1 MLCHALCLLTR
12 VSRLQHTVQ
21 WLGGW
26 GVSGVVLATPMA
38 CDEVA
43 VAASGILVQIQTTGP
58 DGG

>member
-1 MLCHALCLLTR
+1 MLF
-12 VSRLQHTVQ
+12 VSIPESVACNTQLSG
-21 WLGGW
+21 LGGI
-26 GVSGVVLATPMA
+26 SGVVLATPMA

>member
-1 MLCHALCLLTR
+1 M
-12 VSRLQHTVQ
+12 VK
-21 WLGGW
+21 WLKGRE

-38 CDEVA
+38 CYEVA